1 MTYIMFLVVL
11 AIAALVFALVR
22 SFGFHA
28 KYEATFKVL
37 GTFVAMLPVLIGVA
51 SIIFAIEIGL
61 GLIVFGA
68 LYSTGMVRSIPH
80 QYEIFSLYGMAIIAI
95 GIAVFE
101 LLRYA
106 VFVAREV

>member
-51 SIIFAIEIGL
+51 SIIF
-61 GLIVFGA
+61 
-68 LYSTGMVRSIPH
+68 
-80 QYEIFSLYGMAIIAI
+80 
-95 GIAVFE
+95 
-101 LLRYA
+101 
-106 VFVAREV
+106 